1 MYYAVG
7 VEAVDFLYLLW
18 DSVSLTGGNMKITL
32 TFEQF
37 VNLLEEAI
45 EEVDTIREFEV
56 EGKLVQVLLSFKTNK
71 EPLNIKLVD

>member
-1 MYYAVG
+1 
-7 VEAVDFLYLLW
+7 
-18 DSVSLTGGNMKITL
+18 MKIKL